1 MKGNSRR
8 IRLSFKAFTLLEL
21 MITIS
26 IVAILAVAAI
36 PMYADYTKK
45 ARTIE
50 VPEMLKEIAKA
61 QFVFWEDPDGGRTD
75 HYATA
80 IGTLQWTTSLQTYNN
95 GEPITQAVMA
105 TKSYTNV
112 DGKYWIFNAH
122 NDLTFSCG
130 SGVVLGVGIGSAIPR
145 DVLMVPDDWTEGACM
160 NTTKDLHHQG
170 LSH

>member
-1 MKGNSRR
+1 M
-8 IRLSFKAFTLLEL
+8 SFKAFSLLEL

-26 IVAILAVAAI
+26 IVSILAVAAI

-95 GEPITQAVMA
+95 GEPITQEVMA

-112 DGKYWIFNAH
+112 DGKYWTFNAH
-122 NDLTFSCG
+122 NDLTFGCG
-130 SGVVLGVGIGSAIPR
+130 SGTVSNVGIGSAVPR
-145 DVLMVPDDWTEGACM
+145 NVDQVPGDWQVGACM
-160 NTTKDLHHQG
+160 NTTKDLHHQ
-170 LSH
+170 

>member
-1 MKGNSRR
+1 M
-8 IRLSFKAFTLLEL
+8 SFKAFTLLEL

-75 HYATA
+75 HYATR

-95 GEPITQAVMA
+95 GEAITQAVMA
-105 TKSYTNV
+105 TKSYENV

-130 SGVVLGVGIGSAIPR
+130 SGVVSGVGIGSAIPR

-160 NTTKDLHHQG
+160 NTTKDLHHQ
-170 LSH
+170 